1 MAASDLQ
8 SQILAHVRI
17 HGGIAHIA
25 QSAEEWGTK
34 VETIRSVLRRLRE
47 QKKIHYLLHEHIRI
61 VDPALAAP
69 ARPPPPPPPTVPAVP
84 EAKRR
89 KRAPPPPPPAR
100 TMPPPRRLEFDFDD
114 ESDEQAQEA
123 AAEEEEETPRKL
135 VTVGELSDEEET
147 RLLRVLTEYRKTAD
161 RETADRERETETDG
175 T

>member
-1 MAASDLQ
+1 MASGDLQ

-34 VETIRSVLRRLRE
+34 VETVKSVLRRLRD

-61 VDPALAAP
+61 IDPTLAAP
-69 ARPPPPPPPTVPAVP
+69 ARPPPTPPPTVPAVP

-89 KRAPPPPPPAR
+89 KRAPPPPPPR
-100 TMPPPRRLEFDFDD
+100 TTPPPRRIEFDFDD
-114 ESDEQAQEA
+114 ESDEQAAQA

-135 VTVGELSDEEET
+135 ASSVGELTDEEET

-161 RETADRERETETDG
+161 RERETEDG
-175 T
+175 